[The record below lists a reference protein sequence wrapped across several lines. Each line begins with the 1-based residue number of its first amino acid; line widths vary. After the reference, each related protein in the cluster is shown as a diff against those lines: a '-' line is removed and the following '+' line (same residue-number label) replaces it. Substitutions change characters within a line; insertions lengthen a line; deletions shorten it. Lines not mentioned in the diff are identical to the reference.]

1 MRFIKLPRNRA
12 LKKSAIL
19 IIATIA
25 IIASPGYA
33 QNINT
38 GSKTRLV
45 ENIKNWVSS
54 QEGVDISYIE
64 VQANDRR
71 FIVPDCTEDFEVNFA
86 FGSKSNVQV
95 KCESK
100 DWTAVLR
107 IQIRAE
113 TEVLIYGRT
122 LTQGE
127 VISAQ
132 DLELSKEGSFLGS
145 NTLTSVAEAEGR
157 LLKIN
162 VNKGQIVRLS
172 QFDEALTLFVTNRDI
187 KKGQALT
194 ASMVDTL
201 ITPASETSFD
211 QRFDFAATLNS
222 VITKDLT
229 AGTVLTKNDFIV
241 SVQAVVVV
249 DLMERGS
256 RFDPSNS
263 RVESVLVKLPSDA
276 ITTPSQLDRAIAKR
290 RLTPGAIIRFSDI
303 TIQPHVIAD
312 TSTTLQ
318 LTKPQFTLTIE
329 VMAIED
335 GYIGDRIRVRNQE
348 SGEIIY
354 ATVIDVG
361 LVEIVQ

>member
-1 MRFIKLPRNRA
+1 MIATKLPRIRT
-12 LKKSAIL
+12 LIKSAIF
-19 IIATIA
+19 IIATTA
-25 IIASPGYA
+25 IIAPSGYA

-38 GSKTRLV
+38 DSKTRLV
-45 ENIKNWVSS
+45 ENIKNWVAS
-54 QEGVDISYIE
+54 QEGVDTSYIE

-86 FGSKSNVQV
+86 FGAKSNVQV

-107 IQIRAE
+107 IQIRAD

-132 DLELSKEGSFLGS
+132 DLELSKEGTVLGS

-172 QFDEALTLFVTNRDI
+172 QFDEALTLFVANRDI

-229 AGTVLTKNDFIV
+229 AGTVLTKNDFIK

-276 ITTPSQLDRAIAKR
+276 ITAPSQLDRAIAKR

>member
-1 MRFIKLPRNRA
+1 MTITKLPRIKA
-12 LKKSAIL
+12 LTKSAIF

-25 IIASPGYA
+25 IIAPTGYA

-38 GSKTRLV
+38 DSKIRLV
-45 ENIKNWVSS
+45 ENIKSWVAS
-54 QEGVDISYIE
+54 QERIDISYIE

-86 FGSKSNVQV
+86 FGAKSNVQV
-95 KCESK
+95 RCESK

-127 VISAQ
+127 VITAQ
-132 DLELSKEGSFLGS
+132 DLELSKEGSVLGS

-162 VNKGQIVRLS
+162 VNKGQIVRFS
-172 QFDEALTLFVTNRDI
+172 QFDEALTLFITNRDL

-194 ASMVDTL
+194 ATMVDTL

-211 QRFDFAATLNS
+211 QRFDFSATLNS
-222 VITKDLT
+222 VVTEDLA

-241 SVQAVVVV
+241 AAQALVVV
-249 DLMERGS
+249 DLVERGG
-256 RFDPSNS
+256 RFNPSNS
-263 RVESVLVKLPSDA
+263 QTETVLAKLPSDA
-276 ITTPSQLDRAIAKR
+276 ITTSSQLDRAIAKR

-329 VMAIED
+329 VLAMED
-335 GYIGDRIRVRNQE
+335 GYIGDRIKVRNQE
-348 SGEIIY
+348 SGEIVY

>member
-1 MRFIKLPRNRA
+1 MVISRLPRIRT
-12 LKKSAIL
+12 LLKSAIF
-19 IIATIA
+19 IIATIG
-25 IIASPGYA
+25 IITPSGYA
-33 QNINT
+33 QNTNT
-38 GSKTRLV
+38 DSKTRLV
-45 ENIKNWVSS
+45 ENIKNWVAS
-54 QEGVDISYIE
+54 QERVDTSYIE

-71 FIVPDCTEDFEVNFA
+71 FIVPDCTEAFGVDFA
-86 FGSKSNVQV
+86 FGTKSNVQV
-95 KCESK
+95 RCESE

-113 TEVLIYGRT
+113 TEVLIYARP
-122 LTQGE
+122 LTQGA
-127 VISAQ
+127 VVSAQ
-132 DLELSKEGSFLGS
+132 DLELSKEGSVLGS
-145 NTLTSVAEAEGR
+145 NTLTSMAEAEGR

-172 QFDEALTLFVTNRDI
+172 QFDEALTLFVTNKDI

-194 ASMVDTL
+194 TSMVDTR
-201 ITPASETSFD
+201 IAPASETSFD
-211 QRFDFAATLNS
+211 QRFDFAETLNS
-222 VITKDLT
+222 VITKDLA
-229 AGTVLTKNDFIV
+229 AGTVLTKNDFTL
-241 SVQAVVVV
+241 SAQAVVVV

-303 TIQPHVIAD
+303 TIQPHVLAD
-312 TSTTLQ
+312 TSTSLQ
-318 LTKPQFTLTIE
+318 LKKPQFTLTIE
-329 VMAIED
+329 VMAIEN

-354 ATVIDVG
+354 ATVIGVG

>member
-1 MRFIKLPRNRA
+1 MTSNKLPRSWT
-12 LKKSAIL
+12 LIKSVIF
-19 IIATIA
+19 IIATL
-25 IIASPGYA
+25 IITAPSGYA
-33 QNINT
+33 QNININ
-38 GSKTRLV
+38 SKTKLI
-45 ENIKNWVSS
+45 ENIKNWVAS
-54 QEGVDISYIE
+54 QEKVDTSFIE

-71 FIVPDCTEDFEVNFA
+71 FIVPDCAEDFEVNFA
-86 FGSKSNVQV
+86 FGAKSNVQV
-95 KCESK
+95 RCESK

-107 IQIRAE
+107 IQIRTE
-113 TEVLIYGRT
+113 TEVLIYAGP

-132 DLELSKEGSFLGS
+132 DLELSKEGSIAGS
-145 NTLTSVAEAEGR
+145 NALTSMAEAEGR

-162 VNKGQIVRLS
+162 VNKGQIVRLN

-187 KKGQALT
+187 KQGQALT
-194 ASMVDTL
+194 ASMVDAVV
-201 ITPASETSFD
+201 TPASETTFN
-211 QRFDFAATLNS
+211 QRFDFSTTLNS
-222 VITKDLT
+222 VVTGDLAT
-229 AGTVLTKNDFIV
+229 GTVLTKNDFIV
-241 SVQAVVVV
+241 SARAMVVI
-249 DLMERGS
+249 DLVERGS

-263 RVESVLVKLPSDA
+263 KAETILTKLPSDA
-276 ITTPSQLDRAIAKR
+276 ITDPSQLNRALAIR

-303 TIQPHVIAD
+303 TIQPHVVAD

-329 VMAIED
+329 VMALEN

>member
-1 MRFIKLPRNRA
+1 MIVTRLPRIRT
-12 LKKSAIL
+12 LLKSAMF
-19 IIATIA
+19 IIATTA
-25 IIASPGYA
+25 IIAPSGLA
-33 QNINT
+33 QNIST
-38 GSKTRLV
+38 DSKTRLV
-45 ENIKNWVSS
+45 ENIKNWVAS
-54 QEGVDISYIE
+54 QERVDTSYIE

-71 FIVPDCTEDFEVNFA
+71 FIVPDCTEDFEVDFA
-86 FGSKSNVQV
+86 FDSKSNVQV

-113 TEVLIYGRT
+113 TEVLIYART
-122 LTQGE
+122 LTQGD
-127 VISAQ
+127 VISLQ
-132 DLELSKEGSFLGS
+132 DLELSKEGSVLGS
-145 NTLTSVAEAEGR
+145 NTLTSIAEAEGR

-162 VNKGQIVRLS
+162 VSKGQIVRLS
-172 QFDEALTLFVTNRDI
+172 QFDEALTLFITNRDI

-211 QRFDFAATLNS
+211 QRFDFAATLNT
-222 VITKDLT
+222 VITKDLA
-229 AGTVLTKNDFIV
+229 AGTVLTKNDFTV
-241 SVQAVVVV
+241 SAQALVVVE
-249 DLMERGS
+249 LMERGS

-276 ITTPSQLDRAIAKR
+276 ITASSQLDRAIAKR

-312 TSTTLQ
+312 TSNTLQ
-318 LTKPQFTLTIE
+318 LKKPQFTLTIE
-329 VMAIED
+329 VMAIEN

>member
-1 MRFIKLPRNRA
+1 MITNRLPRIWT
-12 LKKSAIL
+12 LIKSVIF
-19 IIATIA
+19 IISTVVITAPSVYT
-25 IIASPGYA
+25 

-38 GSKTRLV
+38 NSKTRLV
-45 ENIKNWVSS
+45 ENVKNWVAS
-54 QEGVDISYIE
+54 QERVDTSYIE

-86 FGSKSNVQV
+86 FGAKSNVQV
-95 KCESK
+95 RCESK

-107 IQIRAE
+107 IQIRTE
-113 TEVLIYGRT
+113 TEVLIYARP

-127 VISAQ
+127 VISSL
-132 DLELSKEGSFLGS
+132 DLELSKEGSVTGN
-145 NTLTSVAEAEGR
+145 NTLTSMAEAEGR

-162 VNKGQIVRLS
+162 VNKGQIVRLN

-194 ASMVDTL
+194 ASMVDAVV
-201 ITPASETSFD
+201 TPASEASFN
-211 QRFDFAATLNS
+211 QRFDFSATLNS
-222 VITKDLT
+222 VVTGDLA
-229 AGTVLTKNDFIV
+229 AGTVLTKSDFIV
-241 SVQAVVVV
+241 SAQAMVVIELV
-249 DLMERGS
+249 ERGS

-263 RVESVLVKLPSDA
+263 RPETILVNLPSDA
-276 ITTPSQLDRAIAKR
+276 ITDPSQLNRALAKR

-303 TIQPHVIAD
+303 TVQPHVLAD

-318 LTKPQFTLTIE
+318 LKKPQFTLTIE
-329 VMAIED
+329 VMALEN

-348 SGEIIY
+348 SGEIVY
-354 ATVIDVG
+354 ATVIDAE

>member
-1 MRFIKLPRNRA
+1 MIVTKLPRTRI
-12 LKKSAIL
+12 LIKSAIF

-25 IIASPGYA
+25 IIAPSVYA

-38 GSKTRLV
+38 DSKTRLV
-45 ENIKNWVSS
+45 ENIKNWVAS
-54 QEGVDISYIE
+54 QERVDISYIE

-132 DLELSKEGSFLGS
+132 DLELSKEGSVLGS

-329 VMAIED
+329 VMAIEN

>member
-1 MRFIKLPRNRA
+1 MVVTRLPRIRT
-12 LKKSAIL
+12 LLKSAIF
-19 IIATIA
+19 IIATTA
-25 IIASPGYA
+25 IIAPSGLA
-33 QNINT
+33 QNIST
-38 GSKTRLV
+38 DSKTRLV
-45 ENIKNWVSS
+45 ENIKNWVAS
-54 QEGVDISYIE
+54 QERVDTSYIE

-86 FGSKSNVQV
+86 FDSKSNVQV

-113 TEVLIYGRT
+113 TEVLIYART
-122 LTQGE
+122 LTQGD
-127 VISAQ
+127 VISLQ
-132 DLELSKEGSFLGS
+132 DLELSKEGSVLGS
-145 NTLTSVAEAEGR
+145 NTLTSMAEAEGR

-162 VNKGQIVRLS
+162 VSKGQIVRLN

-187 KKGQALT
+187 KKGQALIS
-194 ASMVDTL
+194 SMVDTR

-211 QRFDFAATLNS
+211 QRFDFTATLNT
-222 VITKDLT
+222 VITKDLA
-229 AGTVLTKNDFIV
+229 AGTVLTKNDFTV
-241 SVQAVVVV
+241 SAQALVVVE
-249 DLMERGS
+249 LMERGS

-276 ITTPSQLDRAIAKR
+276 ITASSQLDRAIAKR

-312 TSTTLQ
+312 TSNTLQ
-318 LTKPQFTLTIE
+318 LKKPQFTLTIE
-329 VMAIED
+329 VMAMEN

>member
-1 MRFIKLPRNRA
+1 MIATRLLRIRTL
-12 LKKSAIL
+12 LKSAIFF
-19 IIATIA
+19 IATIA
-25 IIASPGYA
+25 IITPSSYA
-33 QNINT
+33 QNVNT
-38 GSKTRLV
+38 DPKTRLV
-45 ENIKNWVSS
+45 ENIKNWVAS
-54 QEGVDISYIE
+54 QETVDTSYIE

-95 KCESK
+95 KCKSE

-113 TEVLIYGRT
+113 TEVLIYARQ
-122 LTQGE
+122 LAQGE
-127 VISAQ
+127 VISVQ
-132 DLELSKEGSFLGS
+132 DLELSKVGSVLGS
-145 NTLTSVAEAEGR
+145 NTLTSMAEAEGR

-162 VNKGQIVRLS
+162 VNKGQIVRVS
-172 QFDEALTLFVTNRDI
+172 QFDEALTLFVTNRGI
-187 KKGQALT
+187 KEGQALT
-194 ASMVDTL
+194 ASMVDAR

-222 VITKDLT
+222 VITRDLA
-229 AGTVLTKNDFIV
+229 AGTVLTKNDFAV
-241 SVQAVVVV
+241 SAQALVVV

-276 ITTPSQLDRAIAKR
+276 ITAPSQLDRAIAKR
-290 RLTPGAIIRFSDI
+290 RLMPGAIIRFSDI
-303 TIQPHVIAD
+303 TIQPHVIAE

-329 VMAIED
+329 VMAIES

>member
-1 MRFIKLPRNRA
+1 MSFKKLLQIRTLIKSVIL
-12 LKKSAIL
+12 LIVTIVISAP
-19 IIATIA
+19 
-25 IIASPGYA
+25 SGYA

-38 GSKTRLV
+38 DSKARLI
-45 ENIKNWVSS
+45 ENVKNWVAS
-54 QEGVDISYIE
+54 QERVDTSYVE

-71 FIVPDCTEDFEVNFA
+71 FIVPDCAKDFEVNFA

-95 KCESK
+95 KCENE
-100 DWTAVLR
+100 DWVAVLR
-107 IQIRAE
+107 IQIQAE
-113 TEVLIYGRT
+113 NEVLIYARP

-132 DLELSKEGSFLGS
+132 DLELSKEGSVLGS
-145 NTLTSVAEAEGR
+145 NTLTSKAKAEGR
-157 LLKIN
+157 LLKVN
-162 VNKGQIVRLS
+162 VHKGQIVRLN
-172 QFDEALTLFVTNRDI
+172 QFDETLTLFVTNRDI

-194 ASMVDTL
+194 ATMVDL
-201 ITPASETSFD
+201 VITPVSETLFD
-211 QRFDFAATLNS
+211 QRFDFSATLNS
-222 VITKDLT
+222 VITEDLV
-229 AGTVLTKNDFIV
+229 AGTVLTKNDFTVSAQAIV
-241 SVQAVVVV
+241 VTNLV
-249 DLMERGS
+249 ERGS

-263 RVESVLVKLPSDA
+263 RAESVLVKLPNDA
-276 ITTPSQLDRAIAKR
+276 VTSPSQLDRAIAKR

-329 VMAIED
+329 VLAIEN

-361 LVEIVQ
+361 LVEIIQ

>member
-1 MRFIKLPRNRA
+1 MIVTKLPRTRI
-12 LKKSAIL
+12 LIKSAIF
-19 IIATIA
+19 IIVTIA
-25 IIASPGYA
+25 IIAPSVYA

-38 GSKTRLV
+38 DSKTRLV
-45 ENIKNWVSS
+45 ENIKNWVAS
-54 QEGVDISYIE
+54 QERVDISYIE

-86 FGSKSNVQV
+86 FGAKSNVQV

-132 DLELSKEGSFLGS
+132 DLELSKEGFFLGS

-157 LLKIN
+157 LLKIS

-172 QFDEALTLFVTNRDI
+172 QFDEALTLFVTNRDV

-194 ASMVDTL
+194 ASIVDTL

-211 QRFDFAATLNS
+211 QRFDFATTLNS
-222 VITKDLT
+222 VITKDLA

-241 SVQAVVVV
+241 SAQAVVVV

-263 RVESVLVKLPSDA
+263 RVESVVIKLPSDA

>member
-1 MRFIKLPRNRA
+1 MFRFWALIKSVIYL
-12 LKKSAIL
+12 
-19 IIATIA
+19 IATI
-25 IIASPGYA
+25 IISMPSGYA
-33 QNINT
+33 QKINT
-38 GSKTRLV
+38 DSKTKLV
-45 ENIKNWVSS
+45 ENVKNWVAS
-54 QEGVDISYIE
+54 QERVDTSYVE

-71 FIVPDCTEDFEVNFA
+71 FIVPNCTEDFKVNFA

-95 KCESK
+95 KCEDQ

-113 TEVLIYGRT
+113 NEVLIYARS

-127 VISAQ
+127 VLSAQ
-132 DLELSKEGSFLGS
+132 DLQLSKEGSVLGN
-145 NTLTSVAEAEGR
+145 NTLTNKAEAEGR
-157 LLKIN
+157 LLKVN
-162 VNKGQIVRLS
+162 VSKGQIVRLN
-172 QFDEALTLFVTNRDI
+172 QFDEALTLFVTNRDL

-194 ASMVDTL
+194 DSMVDTV
-201 ITPASETSFD
+201 ITPASETSFN
-211 QRFDFAATLNS
+211 QRFDFSATLNS
-222 VITKDLT
+222 VVTEDIV
-229 AGTVLTKNDFIV
+229 AGTILTKNDFTV
-241 SVQAVVVV
+241 SAQAMVVIK
-249 DLMERGS
+249 LLERGG

-263 RVESVLVKLPSDA
+263 HEESVLVELPSDA
-276 ITTPSQLDRAIAKR
+276 ITTASQLDRAVAKR

-312 TSTTLQ
+312 TSTSLQ

-329 VMAIED
+329 VLAIED

-361 LVEIVQ
+361 LVEIIQ